1 MAEISGGREVKHLGW
16 GLPVLIGAALR
27 YWGIGFGAPLTSNLY
42 IRPDESLVIVSGAM
56 GTPSTYAYPAFFLE
70 LSALIFR
77 LMGGDPANGFG
88 LDPTPYYLAV
98 RIMAA
103 LFGSATVVL
112 VYLIARRVMDGP
124 WPAVAALAYAVSPLA
139 VRDAHY
145 AVTDIPSVFF
155 QTAVVWF
162 ALRYVD
168 AEAGR
173 AAREFWLAALALGLS
188 MNTKYAGVL
197 LATVLITAV
206 WMRIKRT
213 GEAPVWGRAAGAAA
227 GLAILFAALNP
238 FLLMNFARAWK
249 EIWSI
254 VEVLYLWQPGD
265 PPWTVTHA
273 LWQVV
278 KPLGQGSGG
287 WTGAA
292 LAMGA
297 ACYAAWKRD
306 KPLLLIAQPALS
318 TFLVLLPF
326 QHTVPYRYLLPA
338 LPCIAILAVT
348 VFARLPRLPKPVVL
362 GLAIAALAGVEGTTS
377 ARLVRLLGKPDSRS
391 IAGEWIQQNIS
402 RDVPVVWFG
411 GPECEPQFAE
421 SPESVQRR
429 IEFAY
434 RRYGA
439 FSGAIVSAP
448 YKMMRDARQRAGVT
462 GWEVHRNPP
471 EAGLPAREFAM
482 VTSEYPLRMTH
493 YQLPVPAEALED
505 THPPQFFPALRQ
517 EAGKCDEFELDLI
530 DAWFLPFRPLGC
542 VERPGPNL
550 TVRRVRVRQDA
561 PLNGRRGP

>member
-1 MAEISGGREVKHLGW
+1 MRHLTW
-16 GLPVLIGAALR
+16 GLPVLIGAILR

-42 IRPDESLVIVSGAM
+42 IRPDESLVIVSGAL
-56 GTPSTYAYPAFFLE
+56 GIPSTYAYPAFFLE
-70 LSALIFR
+70 LSALVFR
-77 LMGGDPANGFG
+77 LMGGDPATGFG

-103 LFGSATVVL
+103 LFGSATVLLVFLVAKRVL
-112 VYLIARRVMDGP
+112 DGP
-124 WPAVAALAYAVSPLA
+124 WPAMAAMVYAVSPLT

-145 AVTDIPSVFF
+145 AVTDIPSVCF

-162 ALRYVD
+162 ALRYID
-168 AEAGR
+168 AEPAR

-197 LATVLITAV
+197 LATVLISAV
-206 WMRIKRT
+206 WMRTKRT
-213 GEAPVWGRAAGAAA
+213 GEAPPWGRLAGAAG
-227 GLAILFAALNP
+227 GLVALFAAINP
-238 FLLMNFARAWK
+238 FLIMNFARAWK

-265 PPWTVTHA
+265 PPWTLSFA

-292 LAMGA
+292 LAVAAMG
-297 ACYAAWKRD
+297 YAAWKRD
-306 KPLLLIAQPALS
+306 QFLLLIAQPVVS

-338 LPCIAILAVT
+338 LPCIAILAVA
-348 VFARLPRLPKPVVL
+348 VFARLPKLPKPLLL
-362 GLAIAALAGVEGTTS
+362 GVAAVALIGVELTTS
-377 ARLVRLLGKPDSRS
+377 VRLVWLLGKPDSRS
-391 IAGEWIQQNIS
+391 IAGDWIQNNIP
-402 RDVPVVWFG
+402 RTLPIVWLG
-411 GPECEPQFAE
+411 GPECEPQFIE
-421 SPESVQRR
+421 SAESVQRR

-434 RRYGA
+434 RRYGQ

-448 YKMMRDARQRAGVT
+448 YEMMRKAKQEAGVS
-462 GWEVHRNPP
+462 GWEVYRNPP
-471 EAGLPAREFAM
+471 PDQLPAREFAM
-482 VTSEYPLRMTH
+482 VTSEYPLRMTRFK
-493 YQLPVPAEALED
+493 LPVAAGELED
-505 THPPQFFPALRQ
+505 LRPAQRFQALRQ
-517 EAGKCDEFELDLI
+517 EKGVCDDFELDLI

-550 TVRRVRVRQDA
+550 TVRWVRTQVGA
-561 PLNGRRGP
+561 GGNP

>member
-1 MAEISGGREVKHLGW
+1 MRHLTW
-16 GLPVLIGAALR
+16 GLPVLIGAILR

-42 IRPDESLVIVSGAM
+42 IRPDESLVIVSGAL
-56 GTPSTYAYPAFFLE
+56 GIPSTYAYPAFFLE
-70 LSALIFR
+70 LSALVFR
-77 LMGGDPANGFG
+77 LMGGDPATGFG

-103 LFGSATVVL
+103 LFGSATVLLVFLVAKRVL
-112 VYLIARRVMDGP
+112 DGP
-124 WPAVAALAYAVSPLA
+124 WPAMAAMVYAVSPLA

-145 AVTDIPSVFF
+145 AVTDIPSVCF

-162 ALRYVD
+162 ALRYID
-168 AEAGR
+168 AEPAR

-197 LATVLITAV
+197 LAAVLISAV
-206 WMRIKRT
+206 WIRTKRT
-213 GEAPVWGRAAGAAA
+213 GKAPPWGRLAGAAG
-227 GLAILFAALNP
+227 GLVALFAAINP
-238 FLLMNFARAWK
+238 FLIMNFARAWK

-265 PPWTVTHA
+265 PPWTLSFA

-292 LAMGA
+292 LAVAAMG
-297 ACYAAWKRD
+297 YAAWKRD
-306 KPLLLIAQPALS
+306 QFLMLIAQPVLS

-338 LPCIAILAVT
+338 LPCVAILAVA
-348 VFARLPRLPKPVVL
+348 VFARLPKLPKPLLL
-362 GLAIAALAGVEGTTS
+362 GVAAVALIGVELTTS
-377 ARLVRLLGKPDSRS
+377 VRLVWLLGKPDSRS
-391 IAGEWIQQNIS
+391 MAGEWIQNNIP
-402 RDVPVVWFG
+402 RTLPIVWLG
-411 GPECEPQFAE
+411 GPECEPQFIE
-421 SPESVQRR
+421 SAESVQRR

-434 RRYGA
+434 RRYGQ

-448 YKMMRDARQRAGVT
+448 YEMMRKAKQEAGVS
-462 GWEVHRNPP
+462 GWEVYRNPP
-471 EAGLPAREFAM
+471 PGQLPAREFAM
-482 VTSEYPLRMTH
+482 VTSEYPLRMTRFK
-493 YQLPVPAEALED
+493 LPVAAGELED
-505 THPPQFFPALRQ
+505 LRPAQRFQALRQ
-517 EAGKCDEFELDLI
+517 EEGVCDDFELDLI

-550 TVRRVRVRQDA
+550 TVRWVRTQA
-561 PLNGRRGP
+561 GAGGNP

>member
-1 MAEISGGREVKHLGW
+1 
-16 GLPVLIGAALR
+16 LPVLIGAILR

-42 IRPDESLVIVSGAM
+42 IRPDESLVIVSGAL
-56 GTPSTYAYPAFFLE
+56 GIPSTYAYPAFFLE
-70 LSALIFR
+70 LSALVFR
-77 LMGGDPANGFG
+77 LMGGDPATGFG

-103 LFGSATVVL
+103 LFGSATVLLVFLVAKRVL
-112 VYLIARRVMDGP
+112 DGP
-124 WPAVAALAYAVSPLA
+124 WPAMAAMVYAVSPLT

-145 AVTDIPSVFF
+145 AVTDIPSVCF

-162 ALRYVD
+162 ALRYID
-168 AEAGR
+168 AEPAR

-197 LATVLITAV
+197 LATVLISAV
-206 WMRIKRT
+206 WMRTKRT
-213 GEAPVWGRAAGAAA
+213 GEAPPWGRLAGAAG
-227 GLAILFAALNP
+227 GLVALFAAINP
-238 FLLMNFARAWK
+238 FLIMNFARAWK

-265 PPWTVTHA
+265 PPWTLSFA

-292 LAMGA
+292 LAVAAMG
-297 ACYAAWKRD
+297 YAAWKRD
-306 KPLLLIAQPALS
+306 QFLLLIAQPVVS

-338 LPCIAILAVT
+338 LPCIAILAVA
-348 VFARLPRLPKPVVL
+348 VFARLPKLPKPLLL
-362 GLAIAALAGVEGTTS
+362 GVAAVALIGVELTTS
-377 ARLVRLLGKPDSRS
+377 VRLVWLLGKPDSRS
-391 IAGEWIQQNIS
+391 IAGDWIQNNIP
-402 RDVPVVWFG
+402 RTLPIVWLG
-411 GPECEPQFAE
+411 GPECEPQFIE
-421 SPESVQRR
+421 SAESVQRR

-434 RRYGA
+434 RRYGQ

-448 YKMMRDARQRAGVT
+448 YEMMRKAKQEAGVS
-462 GWEVHRNPP
+462 GWEVYRNPP
-471 EAGLPAREFAM
+471 PDQLPAREFAM
-482 VTSEYPLRMTH
+482 VTSEYPLRMTRFK
-493 YQLPVPAEALED
+493 LPVAAGELED
-505 THPPQFFPALRQ
+505 LRPAQRFQALRQ
-517 EAGKCDEFELDLI
+517 EKGVCDDFELDLI

-550 TVRRVRVRQDA
+550 TVRWVRTQVGA
-561 PLNGRRGP
+561 GGNP